1 MPISSGLKPRR
12 ALPMVAQAALSVL
25 ITWCDV
31 ICSLL
36 SWRQTV
42 QTGVSSVVPGY
53 VQILLTSR
61 AHCFTGH
68 KTGSSVRPWM
78 TVLCLWSLFCF
89 SNVTATLSPNSKL
102 FEGVERRRPS
112 LKIKK
117 SDVAKLKKL
126 CMFHFPSGTFK
137 YSHEQQAKKAAP
149 MVSCEIALSSS
160 DTCLFANS
168 SRTQKGRAFCCTSL
182 GSSLR

>member
-1 MPISSGLKPRR
+1 MRYISIAAPDRSECVPISSGSKPRR
-12 ALPMVAQAALSVL
+12 ALLMVAQAALSVL

-36 SWRQTV
+36 LWRQTV

-68 KTGSSVRPWM
+68 KTGSSVQPWM
-78 TVLCLWSLFCF
+78 TVLCLWSFFCF
-89 SNVTATLSPNSKL
+89 SNVTATLSANSKL

-112 LKIKK
+112 LKNLMLRSQRSFVRFI
-117 SDVAKLKKL
+117 S
-126 CMFHFPSGTFK
+126 CRGTFK
-137 YSHEQQAKKAAP
+137 YSHE
-149 MVSCEIALSSS
+149 
-160 DTCLFANS
+160 
-168 SRTQKGRAFCCTSL
+168 
-182 GSSLR
+182 